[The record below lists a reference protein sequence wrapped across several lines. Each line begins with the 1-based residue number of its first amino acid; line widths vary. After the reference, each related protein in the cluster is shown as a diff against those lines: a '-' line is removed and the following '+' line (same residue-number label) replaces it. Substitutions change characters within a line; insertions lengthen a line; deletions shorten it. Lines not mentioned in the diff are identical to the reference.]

1 MPVEVEKFEADSESV
16 DAEVATGC
24 VVGEVLC
31 EPLLVVP
38 EAPPVGE
45 PDGLGVPVVEV
56 PPELVV
62 PLAVVE
68 GVVPVPPVAVVPE
81 ALVPEALVPEALV
94 PEAAVLLGVELAAP
108 VPLPVPL
115 AGVLVDDGVVTTP

>member
-81 ALVPEALVPEALV
+81 ALVPEALVPEA
-94 PEAAVLLGVELAAP
+94 AVLLGVELAAP